1 MSRFAFLQPVAYF
14 QKNIGHSVRVLPL
27 PTVTRRSML
36 ALIVSVIVFGILY
49 IWQIN
54 SLATLGYQVKDLE
67 MQKNTLQKSY
77 DDLSLQVTDKT
88 SSEYVINRL
97 KALDMVGGGTVKY
110 VSIPGS
116 VALSK

>member
-1 MSRFAFLQPVAYF
+1 MSRFAFIQPIAYI

-27 PTVTRRSML
+27 PNVSRRSMM
-36 ALIVSVIVFGILY
+36 ALVIAVVAFGILY

-54 SLATLGYQVKDLE
+54 SLATLGYQFKDLE
-67 MQKNTLQKSY
+67 MQKSALQKTN
-77 DDLSLQVTDKT
+77 DQLSLQVTDKT

-97 KALDMVGGGTVKY
+97 QALEMVGGGSVKY
-110 VSIPGS
+110 VTIPGN